1 MQHPNT
7 ELRFVNPQVG
17 YGVFATTFI
26 PAGTIVYARCSL
38 DIRISPSSPL
48 LADPAYRDLILK
60 YAYTDP
66 NGDFIIC
73 WDIGKYVNHCCHAS
87 AVSTGYGFDIAVR
100 DLQPGDEI
108 TNDYAQFS
116 FDEEMDL
123 FCHYPDCRKKFTP
136 QDFDRL
142 HPDWD
147 AQVKSALQKFAEVPQ
162 PLQQYLDPQTASDL
176 QRYLATGEGY
186 RSVRSLRPW

>member
-7 ELRFVNPQVG
+7 ELKFVSPEVG
-17 YGVFATTFI
+17 YGVFATQFI

-38 DIRISPSSPL
+38 DIAISPSSPL

-60 YAYTDP
+60 FAYTDS
-66 NGDFIIC
+66 NGDYIIC

-87 AVSTGYGFDIAVR
+87 AISTGYGFDIAVH

-108 TNDYAQFS
+108 TNDYALFS

-123 FCHYPDCRKKFTP
+123 FCHFPDCRKNFTR
-136 QDFDRL
+136 QDFDHL
-142 HPDWD
+142 HPYWD
-147 AQVKSALQKFAEVPQ
+147 EQVKAALQKFNQVSQ
-162 PLQQYLDPQTASDL
+162 PLLPYLESQAASDL

-186 RSVRSLRPW
+186 RSVRNLRPW

>member
-7 ELRFVNPQVG
+7 ELKFVNPQVG
-17 YGVFATTFI
+17 YGVFATDFI
-26 PAGTIVYARCSL
+26 PTGTIVYARCSL
-38 DIRISPSSPL
+38 DITIPPTSPL
-48 LADPAYRDLILK
+48 LSDPAYRDLIEK
-60 YAYTDP
+60 YAYT
-66 NGDFIIC
+66 NQHGDFIIC

-87 AVSTGYGFDIAVR
+87 ALSTGYGFDIAVR

-142 HPDWD
+142 HPYWD
-147 AQVKSALQKFAEVPQ
+147 IQVKAAMQHITKVPQ
-162 PLQQYLDPQTASDL
+162 PLQKYLDPQTAQAL
-176 QRYLATGEGY
+176 EHYLRTGEGY

>member
-7 ELRFVNPQVG
+7 EIKFVNPQVG
-17 YGVFATTFI
+17 YGVFATAFI
-26 PAGTIVYARCSL
+26 PAGTIIYARCAL
-38 DIRISPSSPL
+38 DITIAPDSPL
-48 LADPAYRDLILK
+48 VQDPAYQDIILK
-60 YAYTDP
+60 YAYTDQH
-66 NGDFIIC
+66 GDYVIC

-87 AVSTGYGFDIAVR
+87 AISTAYGFDIAVR

-108 TNDYAQFS
+108 TNDYALFS

-123 FCHYPDCRKKFTP
+123 FCHYPDCRQKFTS

-142 HPDWD
+142 HPQWD
-147 AQVKSALQKFAEVPQ
+147 ELIKVALQNFSTVPQ
-162 PLQQYLDPQTASDL
+162 PLQKYLDPQTELAL
-176 QRYLATGEGY
+176 QHYLSTGEGY

>member
-7 ELRFVNPQVG
+7 ELKFVNSQVG

-26 PAGTIVYARCSL
+26 PSGTMVYARCNL
-38 DIRISPSSPL
+38 DIAIPPTSPL
-48 LADPAYRDLILK
+48 VRDPAYRDSILK
-60 YAYTDP
+60 YAYTDQ
-66 NGDFIIC
+66 NGDFVIC

-87 AVSTGYGFDIAVR
+87 TISTGYGFDIAVR

-123 FCHYPDCRKKFTP
+123 VCHYPDCRKRFTP
-136 QDFDRL
+136 QDFDHL
-142 HPDWD
+142 YPAWD
-147 AQVKSALQKFAEVPQ
+147 EQIKAVLPKFSQVPQ
-162 PLQQYLDPQTASDL
+162 PLQPYVDPQAELDL
-176 QRYLATGEGY
+176 QHYLRTGEGY